1 MKFNIFI
8 ILSTLF
14 LLLSCDQTTINQSKK
29 LDITFDKKYKNSGFS
44 LIYNDDLKIKKIDQR
59 SLTIFH
65 KNLKRKSNVKITN
78 PLNGKSLI
86 AEVKSNRVK
95 FSPFYN
101 SIITQRIAEELE
113 LDLKSMMK
121 RKDDIVSKLTGGI
134 SGLFAAN
141 KVDSISGSGKVVGS
155 NLVEVT
161 KSDGSTDELEGKNI
175 IIATGSLP
183 IEIPAGKFGDKIVD
197 STGALAFNKVPKSLG
212 IVGAGIIGLELGSV
226 WSRLGSKVTVIEAQ
240 DTFLPMTDPDIS
252 RETFI
257 EFKKQGLDIKLNSK
271 LVASKELKNTVKV
284 TFNENGTDVEEEF
297 DKLIVA
303 VGRKPNSSN
312 IIDESLNIAI
322 EEGFIKVDEHCQTSV
337 KNIWAIGDVVRGPML
352 AHKGSEEGIM
362 VAERIADKHAE
373 VNYDLVPSVI
383 YSHPE
388 IAWVGKNE
396 TELKDKKISYKVGKF
411 PFAASGR
418 ALAVDQSVGFV
429 KVLSDSKTDTI
440 LGVHVFGPAAA
451 EIVQQALIS
460 MEFGASAEDIAL
472 TMFSH
477 PTVSEAF
484 HEAALA
490 ANNQAIHIGNKTR

>member
-1 MKFNIFI
+1 MYDVVVIGSGPAGYVAAIRASQLGLKTICVEESINEDGKLNLGGTCLNVGCIP
-8 ILSTLF
+8 SKA
-14 LLLSCDQTTINQSKK
+14 LLDSSHRFYEAN
-29 LDITFDKKYKNSGFS
+29 
-44 LIYNDDLKIKKIDQR
+44 
-59 SLTIFH
+59 
-65 KNLKRKSNVKITN
+65 KNLAEHGIDIKDIK
-78 PLNGKSLI
+78 LNLS
-86 AEVKSNRVK
+86 A
-95 FSPFYN
+95 
-101 SIITQRIAEELE
+101 
-113 LDLKSMMK
+113 MMK
-121 RKDDIVSKLTGGI
+121 RKDEIVTKLTGGI
-134 SGLFAAN
+134 TGLFSAN
-141 KVDSISGSGKVVGS
+141 KVESISGRGKVLS
-155 NLVEVT
+155 KNQVEVV
-161 KSDGSTDELEGKNI
+161 KSDGSEEVIDAKNI
-175 IIATGSLP
+175 IIASGSSP
-183 IEIPAGKFGDKIVD
+183 IEIPAAKFGENIVD
-197 STGALAFNKVPKSLG
+197 STGALSFEKVPKSLG

-226 WSRLGSKVTVIEAQ
+226 WSRLGSKVTVIEAM
-240 DTFLPMTDPDIS
+240 DTFLPMADPDIAKDS
-252 RETFI
+252 MK

-271 LVASKELKNTVKV
+271 LTAAKELKNSVKV
-284 TFNENGTDVEEEF
+284 TYNDSGNNVEAEF

-312 IIDESLNIAI
+312 VLSEKLDIKLNN
-322 EEGFIKVDEHCQTSV
+322 GFIEVDKFCQTSV
-337 KNIWAIGDVVRGPML
+337 DSIWAIGDVVRGPML

-362 VAERIADKHAE
+362 VAERIAEKHAE

-396 TELKDKKISYKVGKF
+396 TELKSEKIEYKVGKF

-429 KVLSDSKTDTI
+429 KVLSDTKTDTI

-460 MEFGASAEDIAL
+460 MEFSASAEDIAL

-490 ANNQAIHIGNKTR
+490 SNNQAIHIGNKSR

>member
-1 MKFNIFI
+1 MYDVVVIGSGPAGYVAAIRASQLGLKTICVEESVNEDGKLNLGGTCLNVGCIP
-8 ILSTLF
+8 SKA
-14 LLLSCDQTTINQSKK
+14 LLDSSHRFYEAN
-29 LDITFDKKYKNSGFS
+29 
-44 LIYNDDLKIKKIDQR
+44 
-59 SLTIFH
+59 
-65 KNLKRKSNVKITN
+65 KNLAEHGIDIKDMK
-78 PLNGKSLI
+78 LNLS
-86 AEVKSNRVK
+86 A
-95 FSPFYN
+95 
-101 SIITQRIAEELE
+101 
-113 LDLKSMMK
+113 MMK
-121 RKDDIVSKLTGGI
+121 RKDEIVTKLTGGI
-134 SGLFAAN
+134 TGLFSAN
-141 KVDSISGSGKVVGS
+141 KVESISGRGKVLS
-155 NLVEVT
+155 KNQVEVV
-161 KSDGSTDELEGKNI
+161 KSDGSAEVIDAKNI
-175 IIATGSLP
+175 IIASGSSP
-183 IEIPAGKFGDKIVD
+183 IEIPAAKFGENIVD
-197 STGALAFNKVPKSLG
+197 STGALSFEKVPKSLG

-226 WSRLGSKVTVIEAQ
+226 WSRLGSKVTVIEAM
-240 DTFLPMTDPDIS
+240 DTFLPMADPDIAKDS
-252 RETFI
+252 MK

-271 LVASKELKNTVKV
+271 LTAAKELKNSVKV
-284 TFNENGTDVEEEF
+284 TYNDSGNDVEAEF

-312 IIDESLNIAI
+312 VLSEKLGIKLNN
-322 EEGFIKVDEHCQTSV
+322 GFIEVDKFCQTSV
-337 KNIWAIGDVVRGPML
+337 DSIWAIGDVVRGPML

-362 VAERIADKHAE
+362 VAERIAEKHAE

-396 TELKDKKISYKVGKF
+396 TELKSEKIEYKVGKF

-429 KVLSDSKTDTI
+429 KVLSDTKTDTI

-460 MEFGASAEDIAL
+460 MEFSASAEDIAL

-490 ANNQAIHIGNKTR
+490 SNNQAIHIGNKSR

>member
-1 MKFNIFI
+1 MYDVVVIGSGPAGYVAAIRASQLGLKTICVEESINEDGKLNLGGTCLNVGCIP
-8 ILSTLF
+8 SKA
-14 LLLSCDQTTINQSKK
+14 LLDSSHRFYEAN
-29 LDITFDKKYKNSGFS
+29 
-44 LIYNDDLKIKKIDQR
+44 
-59 SLTIFH
+59 
-65 KNLKRKSNVKITN
+65 KNLAEHGIDIKDMK
-78 PLNGKSLI
+78 LNLS
-86 AEVKSNRVK
+86 A
-95 FSPFYN
+95 
-101 SIITQRIAEELE
+101 
-113 LDLKSMMK
+113 MMK
-121 RKDDIVSKLTGGI
+121 RKDEIVTKLTGGI
-134 SGLFAAN
+134 TGLFSAN
-141 KVDSISGSGKVVGS
+141 KVESISGRGKVLS
-155 NLVEVT
+155 KNQVEVV
-161 KSDGSTDELEGKNI
+161 KSDGSEEVIDAKNI
-175 IIATGSLP
+175 IIASGSSP
-183 IEIPAGKFGDKIVD
+183 IEIPAAKFGENIVD
-197 STGALAFNKVPKSLG
+197 STGALSFEKVPKSLG

-226 WSRLGSKVTVIEAQ
+226 WSRLGSKVTVIEAM
-240 DTFLPMTDPDIS
+240 DTFLPMADPDIAKDS
-252 RETFI
+252 MK

-271 LVASKELKNTVKV
+271 LTAAKELKNSVKV
-284 TFNENGTDVEEEF
+284 TYNDSGNNVEAEF

-312 IIDESLNIAI
+312 VLSEKLDIKFDN
-322 EEGFIKVDEHCQTSV
+322 GFIEVDKFCQTSIDS
-337 KNIWAIGDVVRGPML
+337 IWAIGDVVRGPML

-362 VAERIADKHAE
+362 VAERIAEKHAE

-396 TELKDKKISYKVGKF
+396 TELKSEKIEYKVGKF

-429 KVLSDSKTDTI
+429 KVLSDTKTDTI

-460 MEFGASAEDIAL
+460 MEFSASAEDIAL

-490 ANNQAIHIGNKTR
+490 SNNQAIHIGNKSR

>member
-1 MKFNIFI
+1 MYDVVVIGSGPAGYVAAIRASQLGLKTICVEESINEDGKLNLGGTCLNVGCIP
-8 ILSTLF
+8 SKA
-14 LLLSCDQTTINQSKK
+14 LLDSSHRFYEAN
-29 LDITFDKKYKNSGFS
+29 
-44 LIYNDDLKIKKIDQR
+44 
-59 SLTIFH
+59 
-65 KNLKRKSNVKITN
+65 KNLAEHGIDIKDMK
-78 PLNGKSLI
+78 LNLS
-86 AEVKSNRVK
+86 A
-95 FSPFYN
+95 
-101 SIITQRIAEELE
+101 
-113 LDLKSMMK
+113 MMK
-121 RKDDIVSKLTGGI
+121 RKDEIVTKLTGGI
-134 SGLFAAN
+134 TGLFSAN
-141 KVDSISGSGKVVGS
+141 KVESISGRGKVLS
-155 NLVEVT
+155 KNQVEVV
-161 KSDGSTDELEGKNI
+161 KSDGSLEVIDAKNI
-175 IIATGSLP
+175 IIASGSSP
-183 IEIPAGKFGDKIVD
+183 IEIPAAKFGENIVD
-197 STGALAFNKVPKSLG
+197 STGALSFEKVPKSLG

-226 WSRLGSKVTVIEAQ
+226 WSRLGSKVTVIEAM
-240 DTFLPMTDPDIS
+240 DTFLPMADPDIAKDS
-252 RETFI
+252 MK

-271 LVASKELKNTVKV
+271 LTAAKELKNSVKV
-284 TFNENGTDVEEEF
+284 TYNDSGNNVEAEF

-312 IIDESLNIAI
+312 VLSEKLDIKLDN
-322 EEGFIKVDEHCQTSV
+322 GFIEVDKFCQTSV
-337 KNIWAIGDVVRGPML
+337 DSIWAIGDVVRGPML

-362 VAERIADKHAE
+362 VAERIAEKHAE

-396 TELKDKKISYKVGKF
+396 TELKSEKIEYKVGKF

-429 KVLSDSKTDTI
+429 KVLSDTKTDTI

-460 MEFGASAEDIAL
+460 MEFSASAEDIAL

-490 ANNQAIHIGNKTR
+490 SNNQAIHIGNKSR

>member
-1 MKFNIFI
+1 MYDVVVIGSGPAGYVAAIRASQLGLKTICVEESINEDGKLNLGGTCLNVGCIP
-8 ILSTLF
+8 SKA
-14 LLLSCDQTTINQSKK
+14 LLDSSHRFYEAN
-29 LDITFDKKYKNSGFS
+29 
-44 LIYNDDLKIKKIDQR
+44 
-59 SLTIFH
+59 
-65 KNLKRKSNVKITN
+65 KNLAEHGIDIKDMK
-78 PLNGKSLI
+78 LNLS
-86 AEVKSNRVK
+86 A
-95 FSPFYN
+95 
-101 SIITQRIAEELE
+101 
-113 LDLKSMMK
+113 MMK
-121 RKDDIVSKLTGGI
+121 RKDEIVTKLTGGI
-134 SGLFAAN
+134 TGLFSAN
-141 KVDSISGSGKVVGS
+141 KVESISGRGKVLS
-155 NLVEVT
+155 KNQVEVV
-161 KSDGSTDELEGKNI
+161 KSDGSAEVIDAKNI
-175 IIATGSLP
+175 IIASGSSP
-183 IEIPAGKFGDKIVD
+183 IEIPAAKFGENIVD
-197 STGALAFNKVPKSLG
+197 STGALSFEKVPKSLG

-226 WSRLGSKVTVIEAQ
+226 WSRLGSKVTVIEAM
-240 DTFLPMTDPDIS
+240 DTFLPMADPDIAKDS
-252 RETFI
+252 MK

-271 LVASKELKNTVKV
+271 LTAAKELKNSVKV
-284 TFNENGTDVEEEF
+284 TYNDSGNNVEAEF

-312 IIDESLNIAI
+312 VLSEKLDIKLNN
-322 EEGFIKVDEHCQTSV
+322 GFIEVDKFCQTSV
-337 KNIWAIGDVVRGPML
+337 DSIWAIGDVVRGPML

-362 VAERIADKHAE
+362 VAERIAEKHAE

-396 TELKDKKISYKVGKF
+396 TELKSEKIEYKVGKF

-429 KVLSDSKTDTI
+429 KVLSDTKTDTI

-460 MEFGASAEDIAL
+460 MEFSASAEDIAL

-490 ANNQAIHIGNKTR
+490 SNNQAIHIGNKSR

>member
-1 MKFNIFI
+1 MYDVVVIGSGPAGYVAAIRASQLGLKTICVEESINEDGKLNLGGTCLNVGCIP
-8 ILSTLF
+8 SKA
-14 LLLSCDQTTINQSKK
+14 LLDSSHRFYEAN
-29 LDITFDKKYKNSGFS
+29 
-44 LIYNDDLKIKKIDQR
+44 
-59 SLTIFH
+59 
-65 KNLKRKSNVKITN
+65 KNLAEHGIDIKDMK
-78 PLNGKSLI
+78 LNLS
-86 AEVKSNRVK
+86 A
-95 FSPFYN
+95 
-101 SIITQRIAEELE
+101 
-113 LDLKSMMK
+113 MMK
-121 RKDDIVSKLTGGI
+121 RKDEIVTKLTGGI
-134 SGLFAAN
+134 TGLFSAN
-141 KVDSISGSGKVVGS
+141 KVESISGRGKVLS
-155 NLVEVT
+155 KNQVEVV
-161 KSDGSTDELEGKNI
+161 KSDGSLEVIDAKNI
-175 IIATGSLP
+175 IIASGSSP
-183 IEIPAGKFGDKIVD
+183 IEIPAAKFGENIVD
-197 STGALAFNKVPKSLG
+197 STGALSFEKVPKSLG

-226 WSRLGSKVTVIEAQ
+226 WSRLGSKVTVIEAM
-240 DTFLPMTDPDIS
+240 DTFLPMADPDIAKDS
-252 RETFI
+252 MK

-271 LVASKELKNTVKV
+271 LTAAKELKNSVKV
-284 TFNENGTDVEEEF
+284 TYNDSGNDVEAEF

-312 IIDESLNIAI
+312 VLSEKLGIKLNN
-322 EEGFIKVDEHCQTSV
+322 GFIEVDKFCQTSV
-337 KNIWAIGDVVRGPML
+337 DSIWAIGDVVRGPML

-362 VAERIADKHAE
+362 VAERIAEKHAE

-396 TELKDKKISYKVGKF
+396 TELKSEKIEYKVGKF

-429 KVLSDSKTDTI
+429 KVLSDTKTDTI

-460 MEFGASAEDIAL
+460 MEFSASAEDIAL

-490 ANNQAIHIGNKTR
+490 SNNQAIHIGNKSR